1 MGWWGIP
8 GAENRGSTSTRGE
21 HGPVIP
27 APSLNKLCFEQRGW
41 EPRTPL
47 SAPPLLAAPQILSNC
62 IRSGFGKG
70 VSGQGLH
77 QGSSYGDPEKWTG
90 LRRFSGQTRRCGE
103 RLGQETRALSVVKD
117 DAWSS
122 DLCIWGDGSVTH

>member
-1 MGWWGIP
+1 MQAGEVSRVQSSQLLDLTNS
-8 GAENRGSTSTRGE
+8 ALSRGGGNPE
-21 HGPVIP
+21 PP
-27 APSLNKLCFEQRGW
+27 CAPSS
-41 EPRTPL
+41 PL
-47 SAPPLLAAPQILSNC
+47 SAAPKILSNS

-90 LRRFSGQTRRCGE
+90 LRRFSGQTRGCGE